1 MWVIIE
7 DFPLI
12 IFIKKET
19 FCTISIFSH
28 CESGW
33 LPLWFNYFWIPI
45 YKYRHYYVN
54 YFLAAWRLDILC
66 EYPVFSCYKSFNE
79 FLMYKCKFFSI
90 YASLSY
96 EIFIIEQS
104 FWLLSVF
111 NNCTFHK
118 TRITKVKCWNL
129 NFQCSSKFKMTAYH
143 KVSYYQYYIYINCNF
158 FKQQLG
164 HGEGN
169 YYIVG
174 CVLMFW
180 IEDILPFKSPSM
192 GWPHLDDQS
201 QLFAWIRT
209 AYHSSFR
216 EPLCP
221 KTTNHR
227 VRSIFIVS
235 SLCQEREFLFLE
247 VVVANWILNRVV
259 IKNIVVLF
267 SVTPVRQKLLQKII
281 KWMLRISLKLSNS
294 DQLSN
299 L

>member
-1 MWVIIE
+1 M
-7 DFPLI
+7 
-12 IFIKKET
+12 
-19 FCTISIFSH
+19 
-28 CESGW
+28 
-33 LPLWFNYFWIPI
+33 
-45 YKYRHYYVN
+45 
-54 YFLAAWRLDILC
+54 
-66 EYPVFSCYKSFNE
+66 
-79 FLMYKCKFFSI
+79 
-90 YASLSY
+90 
-96 EIFIIEQS
+96 
-104 FWLLSVF
+104 
-111 NNCTFHK
+111 
-118 TRITKVKCWNL
+118 
-129 NFQCSSKFKMTAYH
+129 
-143 KVSYYQYYIYINCNF
+143 
-158 FKQQLG
+158 G

-192 GWPHLDDQS
+192 GWPYLDDQS

-267 SVTPVRQKLLQKII
+267 SVTPVRQKLLQKE
-281 KWMLRISLKLSNS
+281 LLNECSEFPCQLSRS

-299 L
+299 FVNILGEITRQWRHCWENSGGTIGC